1 MTTEIIVKA
10 HCSDTK
16 EVKIKITNEEEIT
29 LQDGEESSSL
39 YVYDERELTVKE
51 VEK

>member
-10 HCSDTK
+10 HCGTEK
-16 EVKIKITNEEEIT
+16 EVKISITNETEIT
-29 LQDGEESSSL
+29 LQDGEESNSL
-39 YVYDERELTVKE
+39 YVYDDRELTVEE